1 MLLRKMRLLH
11 LLSFPGRAMRP
22 ARILKESGHP
32 AHIFIVTGASCSRPS
47 MERPAPC
54 FEMELIKKHLYR
66 SFIGRTYAEK
76 GPCL

>member
-1 MLLRKMRLLH
+1 MLLRKELLLH

-32 AHIFIVTGASCSRPS
+32 AHIFIVTGASCSMPS

-54 FEMELIKKHLYR
+54 FE
-66 SFIGRTYAEK
+66 
-76 GPCL
+76 

>member
-1 MLLRKMRLLH
+1 MLFRKMRLLH

-32 AHIFIVTGASCSRPS
+32 AHIFIVTEASCSRQS

-54 FEMELIKKHLYR
+54 L
-66 SFIGRTYAEK
+66 EK
-76 GPCL
+76 PMIQPLR